1 MLQVLLFQNANI
13 EYVFHGASFTV
24 NALQLLGDDL
34 FCLWFQFAQSDAE
47 RHFARI
53 ANETDGSVVLAI
65 L

>member
-1 MLQVLLFQNANI
+1 M
-13 EYVFHGASFTV
+13 

-53 ANETDGSVVLAI
+53 VNETDGSVVLTI